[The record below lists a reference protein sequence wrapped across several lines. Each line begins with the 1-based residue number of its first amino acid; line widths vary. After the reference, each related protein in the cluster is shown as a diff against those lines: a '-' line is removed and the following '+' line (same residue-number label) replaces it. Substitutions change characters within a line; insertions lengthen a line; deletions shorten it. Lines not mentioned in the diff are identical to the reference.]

1 MKDIKILE
9 FFEVLDNQDS
19 NAILIKK
26 RIHLKIVVQY
36 WDKSMLR
43 EQLAFFGQSM
53 FLTKD

>member
-26 RIHLKIVVQY
+26 KNSSENSGAI
-36 WDKSMLR
+36 LR
-43 EQLAFFGQSM
+43 
-53 FLTKD
+53 